1 MRSIR
6 RHLILLLISSITLI
20 SFSAAIQGYRA
31 SMLRSAKLFDAEL
44 VSMASSFAIYT
55 NNQQGHVIDT
65 NDNIALQVWINQSLV
80 LRSLNSIDTPI
91 AEFQAGFSDQ
101 NFNGQRWRVYTHK
114 YQQQWVMV
122 SQPLSTRFDLAESMI
137 LAAMTPLIIAIPI
150 LAILIY
156 FLVSKGLSPLR
167 SLSKQ
172 LQQRHG
178 NEITPILLDNPPA
191 ELKPVVTTLNSLL
204 SRLKA
209 AFEREQQF
217 ASNAAHEL
225 RTPLSVLKINLHNL
239 KNECPEY
246 SNSIEKLQGDTD
258 RMINVVN
265 QILLLS
271 RTNPEFFDKNLQ
283 KVDPYSV
290 AQKVIADLYPQ
301 IDCKDQHVALEGEP
315 TELQSSEFLL
325 YTLIQNLVTNATKY
339 SPQGADIL
347 VTVHASSKAVK
358 IIVEDSGPG
367 INESNYS
374 RVLERFYRS
383 DKEAQLGGEGSGL
396 GLAIVQ
402 QIIQLHRGNVSLDRS
417 DLGGLSVTIILPD
430 EQRTS

>member
-6 RHLILLLISSITLI
+6 CHLILLLISSITLI

-44 VSMASSFAIYT
+44 ESMANSFALYT
-55 NNQQGHVIDT
+55 DRQPKHVIDT
-65 NDNIALQVWINQSLV
+65 NDNIALQIWINQSLV

-91 AEFQAGFSDQ
+91 AEFQYGFSEQ
-101 NFNGQRWRVYTHK
+101 NFNGQRWRVYTNK
-114 YQQQWVMV
+114 YQHQWVMV
-122 SQPLSTRFDLAESMI
+122 SQPLSTRFELAESMI

-150 LAILIY
+150 LAFIIY
-156 FLVSKGLSPLR
+156 FIVSKGLSPLR

-172 LQQRHG
+172 LQHRQG

-191 ELKPVVTTLNSLL
+191 ELKPVVATLNSLL

-209 AFEREQQF
+209 AFQREQQF

-239 KNECPEY
+239 KNESPDY
-246 SNSIEKLQGDTD
+246 SGSIEKLQDDTD

-283 KVDPYSV
+283 PVDPYSV

-301 IDCKDQHVALEGEP
+301 IDSKGQHIALEGGS
-315 TELQSSEFLL
+315 TTLQSSEFLL
-325 YTLIQNLVTNATKY
+325 YTLIQNLVTNAYKY
-339 SPQGADIL
+339 SPQDASIL
-347 VTVHASSKAVK
+347 VTVCTSNTVVK

-367 INESNYS
+367 IDESNYG

-402 QIIQLHRGNVSLDRS
+402 QIIRLHRGNVSLDRS
-417 DLGGLSVTIILPD
+417 DLGGLSVTIILPN
-430 EQRTS
+430 EQEAN

>member
-55 NNQQGHVIDT
+55 NSQQGHIIDT

-91 AEFQAGFSDQ
+91 AEFQAGFSEQ

-150 LAILIY
+150 LAIIIY

-172 LQQRHG
+172 LQQRQG
-178 NEITPILLDNPPA
+178 NETTPILLDNPPA
-191 ELKPVVTTLNSLL
+191 ELKPVVATLNSLL

-239 KNECPEY
+239 KNECPDY
-246 SNSIEKLQGDTD
+246 SGSIEKLQGDTD

-283 KVDPYSV
+283 QVDPYSV

-301 IDCKDQHVALEGEP
+301 IDSKGQHIALEGES
-315 TELQSSEFLL
+315 TALQSSEFLL
-325 YTLIQNLVTNATKY
+325 YTLIQNLVTNAYKY
-339 SPQGADIL
+339 SPQDASIL
-347 VTVHASSKAVK
+347 VTVCASNAAVK

-417 DLGGLSVTIILPD
+417 DLGGLSVTIILPN
-430 EQRTS
+430 EQKAN